1 MKCWLMS
8 KTNKKHFSAK
18 YIVVVVLLG
27 LLSFFTSCQKDSG
40 VGSNILPANDILGAY
55 VSDTT
60 TILSSIKLK
69 DSILS
74 NSTSLYLL
82 GSYNDPVFGTTKASV
97 YTQVLPPGF
106 SASYSFGP
114 GCVLDSVVLVLPY
127 NVYGTNVY
135 GSLSPQTFVV
145 DTIVAGG
152 EMVSGK
158 AYYSDT
164 NVLHSSTHVG
174 MVTVTPNP
182 LVVDSFFY
190 DTAEGKVG
198 FTSQLRIKLN
208 NSYGQL
214 LLNQN
219 TGLFSYN
226 TLKGLYITP
235 MDGVQLPGQGGILYL
250 DPYLPGTGLDFYYK
264 VGGKRQFV
272 QVFQLGSSAA
282 SFVHFDHDYSTTA
295 FYAGNKDSVLSPNV
309 TYIQGMAG
317 VKTQLSFPF
326 LSNWKKL
333 GPVIVNMAQVIVPV
347 NVSATGSDQPP
358 PQAYL
363 IGDSAGHE
371 FIIPDQNLG
380 SYGGVYD
387 GNNHQYIFN
396 IARYIQ
402 QVLDGKI
409 VDRGLYLQA
418 GSSAISANGAV
429 LYGASKSNPAL
440 PRIRLKLYYTPLKH

>member
-1 MKCWLMS
+1 MQMQTLKYLSTLKNLVSHYWNIRKRITWMLILIFTTKCLKWMKCWLMS

-135 GSLSPQTFVV
+135 GSLSPQTF
-145 DTIVAGG
+145 
-152 EMVSGK
+152 
-158 AYYSDT
+158 
-164 NVLHSSTHVG
+164 
-174 MVTVTPNP
+174 
-182 LVVDSFFY
+182 VVDSFFY

-326 LSNWKKL
+326 LSN
-333 GPVIVNMAQVIVPV
+333 
-347 NVSATGSDQPP
+347 
-358 PQAYL
+358 
-363 IGDSAGHE
+363 
-371 FIIPDQNLG
+371 
-380 SYGGVYD
+380 
-387 GNNHQYIFN
+387 
-396 IARYIQ
+396 
-402 QVLDGKI
+402 
-409 VDRGLYLQA
+409 
-418 GSSAISANGAV
+418 
-429 LYGASKSNPAL
+429 
-440 PRIRLKLYYTPLKH
+440 